1 LPAWLERLVSVGIVA
16 TDPDVIRR
24 QRCGNVAAS
33 RPPRAKRKSLRQ
45 KSDGRRARRAS
56 ESCEKQ

>member
-33 RPPRAKRKSLRQ
+33 QPPLSNAK
-45 KSDGRRARRAS
+45 A
-56 ESCEKQ
+56 